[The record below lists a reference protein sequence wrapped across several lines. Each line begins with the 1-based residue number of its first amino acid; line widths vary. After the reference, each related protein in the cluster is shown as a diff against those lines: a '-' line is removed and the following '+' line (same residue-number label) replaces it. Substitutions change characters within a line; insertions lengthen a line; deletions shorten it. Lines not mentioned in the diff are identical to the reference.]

1 MPCSAK
7 YLFLLAFPPVRRR
20 CPVDRGHSGKTPG
33 VVPMPVLVGV
43 GEVISIVTAFKSK
56 KEWTIGNGRRR
67 ILGGPGLS
75 AGSTEK
81 KECGGEA

>member
-1 MPCSAK
+1 
-7 YLFLLAFPPVRRR
+7 
-20 CPVDRGHSGKTPG
+20 
-33 VVPMPVLVGV
+33 MPVLVGV